1 MSDNDDCRAYVPQA
15 RLRAQSLYR
24 PPSGSPK
31 MSHIDVAKRVLRR
44 VHGVADAH
52 QGRLHRAAA
61 FPAWRIARDCGGF
74 DISGPCEIENATA
87 RRYPSRRLAGAA
99 SRVPDRPW
107 AGSRFRAP
115 GRVLAVASARE
126 GPLGTSAARWRRRRA
141 FIRAACTGEQAD
153 KWKNSSGIGR

>member
-1 MSDNDDCRAYVPQA
+1 
-15 RLRAQSLYR
+15 
-24 PPSGSPK
+24 
-31 MSHIDVAKRVLRR
+31 MSHIDVSKRVLRR
-44 VHGVADAH
+44 VRGVADAN
-52 QGRLHRAAA
+52 QGRPLRAAA
-61 FPAWRIARDCGGF
+61 LAAWRIAGDCGGF
-74 DISGPCEIENATA
+74 DLSGPCEIENATA
-87 RRYPSRRLAGAA
+87 RRHPSRRLAGAA

-126 GPLGTSAARWRRRRA
+126 GPLGASAARWRRQRA